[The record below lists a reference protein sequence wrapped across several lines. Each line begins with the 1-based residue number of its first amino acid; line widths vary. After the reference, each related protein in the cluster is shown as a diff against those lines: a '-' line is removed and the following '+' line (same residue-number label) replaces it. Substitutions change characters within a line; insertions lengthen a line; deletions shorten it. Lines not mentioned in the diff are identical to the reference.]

1 MHKTE
6 KKSLFYFG
14 SVFYSF
20 ILVVVLYLVS
30 VFIFLKGLWKPFFLV
45 LILAKLQATKPCY
58 VMLLPQ
64 VNPEPNTS
72 QLAAPEPQ
80 PRHSGTG
87 GPILNTHAH
96 HDRTQTRSPV
106 NFREGRR
113 ASDGLVA
120 QGIIAFKQKLKESM
134 RAQGML
140 ELRQEHQYLQVG
152 GGYVCLFSQLLGFY
166 ALRSFA

>member
-1 MHKTE
+1 MRHSPSPSPPPPKKKKE
-6 KKSLFYFG
+6 KKRIKKKSELQ
-14 SVFYSF
+14 
-20 ILVVVLYLVS
+20 ILPMIPL
-30 VFIFLKGLWKPFFLV
+30 
-45 LILAKLQATKPCY
+45 
-58 VMLLPQ
+58 Q
-64 VNPEPNTS
+64 VNPEPSVST
-72 QLAAPEPQ
+72 LAAPEPQ

-140 ELRQEHQYLQVG
+140 ELRQEHQHLQVG
-152 GGYVCLFSQLLGFY
+152 RGRYH
-166 ALRSFA
+166 